1 MSWEAKQVLSSGLM
15 VSFRSAREISSYSV
29 RAKIYLLE
37 RTAGSNQRKK
47 TQIIMS
53 QNQCFFKYCRR

>member
-15 VSFRSAREISSYSV
+15 VSFRSARE
-29 RAKIYLLE
+29 IYLLE

-53 QNQCFFKYCRR
+53 QNQCLLSTVAGETF